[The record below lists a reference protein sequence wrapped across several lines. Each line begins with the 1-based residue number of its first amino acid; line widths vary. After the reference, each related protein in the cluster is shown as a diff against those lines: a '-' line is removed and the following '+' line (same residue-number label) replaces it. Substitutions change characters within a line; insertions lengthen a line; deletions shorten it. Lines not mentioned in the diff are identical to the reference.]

1 MDSVLGPAV
10 RPLLLFAFA
19 GASSD
24 LAVSVRPDPCH
35 PRRADSGHGKQRL
48 HTCKHA
54 VLISQ
59 PGI

>member
-24 LAVSVRPDPCH
+24 LAVSVRPV
-35 PRRADSGHGKQRL
+35 PRHLR
-48 HTCKHA
+48 
-54 VLISQ
+54 
-59 PGI
+59 

>member
-1 MDSVLGPAV
+1 MEFLLGSAV
-10 RPLLLFAFA
+10 RPLLSAFV

-35 PRRADSGHGKQRL
+35 PRRADSGHRKQRF

-59 PGI
+59 SGN